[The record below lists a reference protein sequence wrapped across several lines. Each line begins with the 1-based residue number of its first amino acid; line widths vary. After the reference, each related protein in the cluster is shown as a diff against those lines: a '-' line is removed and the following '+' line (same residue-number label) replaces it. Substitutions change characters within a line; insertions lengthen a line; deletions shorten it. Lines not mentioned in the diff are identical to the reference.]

1 MKNIVIKLGF
11 LKAVAITQLNVTL
24 PYLAQGLAQGDIP
37 STAGELRGGG
47 SCGSPLKL
55 SATEL
60 VTELSSHCKQG
71 AHYSPQWTTQP
82 IP

>member
-37 STAGELRGGG
+37 STAGELRGGE
-47 SCGSPLKL
+47 
-55 SATEL
+55 AVE
-60 VTELSSHCKQG
+60 VH
-71 AHYSPQWTTQP
+71 
-82 IP
+82 